1 MRLSKEQLN
10 SVTYPKSLAQ
20 KFWTINGT
28 PVNLENSTVLS
39 SSIFFDELRQ
49 EDYRKKNRRNM
60 LT

>member
-10 SVTYPKSLAQ
+10 NATYPKCLVQ

-28 PVNLENSTVLS
+28 PDNLEKSTVLS